1 MTGFFRHNLRELAS
15 SIPLIRSGDSIPE
28 LPVTGITLDSRQ
40 VQPGNIFVALQGGSV
55 DGHQFIEKAVGAGAC
70 AVVGTQPGITTAV
83 PYFQVENGR
92 LALALLSAAFYSH
105 PGRQMTMVGVTGT
118 DGKTS
123 TSNLIYQIFLAA
135 GLRAGIISTVNATI
149 GGEVID
155 TGFHVTT
162 PEAPDV
168 QRYLARMLSAGL
180 THVVVE
186 ATSHGLDQ
194 HRVTGCEF
202 DVGVVTNI
210 THEHLDYHSSYEAYR
225 RAKGRLV
232 EGLAHTLKNMG
243 VSSQAAVINADDS
256 SYDYLRRIAAG
267 KVFDYSL
274 GSANASI
281 RAEKIVTRP
290 DGMTF
295 EVTGPGFS
303 FPVETKLVGLFNV
316 SNTLAAI
323 GATVAALGIAPEAA
337 ARGIAALGGVPG
349 RMERIDMGQD
359 FSAIVDF
366 AHTPNALRRVLEAVR
381 PLTDRRVIAIFGSAG
396 LRDRQKRRMM
406 AEVSSELADVSIF
419 TAEDPRTESLQTIL
433 AEMAAGADSRGGRPG
448 ETYYCIP
455 DRRAAL
461 LFAVEL
467 AGPGDMVLACG
478 KGHEQSMC
486 FGTVEFPWDDRTAV
500 RAALAEHLHL
510 DGPNMPYLPELFEK

>member
-1 MTGFFRHNLRELAS
+1 MTGFFKQNLRELAS
-15 SIPLIRSGDSIPE
+15 TIPLVQPGGALPE
-28 LPVTGITLDSRQ
+28 LPVTGIALDSRQ
-40 VQPGNIFVALQGGSV
+40 VRPGNIFVALQGGSV
-55 DGHQFIEKAVGAGAC
+55 DGHQYIGKAVEAGAC
-70 AVVGTQPGITTAV
+70 AVVGSQTGILCPV
-83 PYFQVENGR
+83 PYLQVESGR

-105 PGRQMTMVGVTGT
+105 PGRQLTLVGVTGT

-149 GGEVID
+149 GSEVID

-210 THEHLDYHSSYEAYR
+210 THEHLDYHSSYAAYR
-225 RAKGRLV
+225 RAKGRLI
-232 EGLAHTLKNMG
+232 EGLVHTVKNVG
-243 VSSQAAVINADDS
+243 ESPQAAVINADDS
-256 SYDYLRRIAAG
+256 SHEYLRRIAAG
-267 KVFDYSL
+267 KLYDYSL
-274 GSANASI
+274 GSVGASI
-281 RAEKIVTRP
+281 YAEKTVMRP
-290 DGMTF
+290 DGMSF

-303 FPVETKLVGLFNV
+303 FPVETRLVGLFNV

-349 RMERIDMGQD
+349 RMERIDLGQD

-381 PLTDRRVIAIFGSAG
+381 PLTDRRVIAVFGSAG

-433 AEMAAGADSRGGRPG
+433 AEMAAGAEARGGQPG
-448 ETYYCIP
+448 HDYYCIP
-455 DRRAAL
+455 DRREAL
-461 LFAVEL
+461 RFAVQL

-486 FGTVEFPWDDRTAV
+486 FGTIEVPWDDRTAM
-500 RAALAEHLHL
+500 RAALAERLHL
-510 DGPNMPYLPELFEK
+510 DGPKMPDLPELP